1 MTRGLC
7 SMTQDSKIFATVQE
21 ALDELR
27 AGRMIIVVDDEDR
40 ENEGDFVMAAQKVT
54 PEAVNFMAKHGRG
67 MICVPTTPERLQEL
81 GLPMM
86 VERNTAKLGTAFTV
100 SVDAVRGTTTG
111 ISAHDRAVTIKAIAD
126 PATRPEDLARPGH
139 IHPLRAEDGGVLVRA
154 GHTEAVVDLVRL
166 AGLGNSGVLCEI
178 LSEDGSMARL
188 PELIGIAEKWNLK
201 IVTIADLIKYR
212 RVNERLVYR
221 FATCRIPTDY
231 GEFTAH
237 GYQAAVE
244 SSPYIALVMGDVSD
258 GEPTL
263 VRIHSGCFTGD
274 VLRSRRCDCGEQLD
288 TAMRMIAEEG
298 KGVILYIYHQEGRG
312 IGLVNK
318 LKAYVLQDHGA
329 DTVEANR
336 MLGFPEDLRD
346 YSLGAQVLVDLGL
359 KKIRI
364 MTNNPAKYAALQGFD
379 LEIVERVPL
388 VCKPHKDNLRYL
400 STKRD
405 RMGHL
410 LDCSDTPESAHQG
423 EEAGKRAPGSEQSQS
438 SK

>member
-1 MTRGLC
+1 MSDGT
-7 SMTQDSKIFATVQE
+7 FASIPE
-21 ALDELR
+21 ALAELK
-27 AGRMIIVVDDEDR
+27 AGKMIIVVDDEDR
-40 ENEGDFVMAAQKVT
+40 ENEGDFVMAADKVT
-54 PEAVNFMAKHGRG
+54 PQAVNFMARNGCG
-67 MICVPTTPERLQEL
+67 MICVPTTEGRLREL

-100 SVDAVRGTTTG
+100 SVDAIHGTTTG
-111 ISAHDRAVTIKAIAD
+111 ISTHDRATTIKLFAD
-126 PATRPEDLARPGH
+126 CAAKPQDLARPGH

-166 AGLGNSGVLCEI
+166 AGLGSSGVLCEI

-188 PELIGIAEKWNLK
+188 PELTEMAKKWDMK

-212 RVNERLVYR
+212 RVNEHLVHR
-221 FATCRIPTDY
+221 FVTCSIPTRH

-237 GYQAAVE
+237 GYQAEVE

-274 VLRSRRCDCGEQLD
+274 VLGSLRCDCGEQLD
-288 TAMRMIAEEG
+288 KSMKMIAEEG
-298 KGVILYIYHQEGRG
+298 RGVLLYIYHHEGRG

-318 LKAYVLQDHGA
+318 LKAYVLQEHGA
-329 DTVEANR
+329 DTVEANEL
-336 MLGFPEDLRD
+336 LGFPDDLRD

-364 MTNNPAKYAALQGFD
+364 MTNNPAKYVALQGFD

-388 VCKPHKDNLRYL
+388 VCEPRLENARYMK
-400 STKRD
+400 TKRD

-410 LDCSDTPESAHQG
+410 LDECLFEKKPRTRAK
-423 EEAGKRAPGSEQSQS
+423 AGKPDPSRET
-438 SK
+438 

>member
-1 MTRGLC
+1 MTSAR
-7 SMTQDSKIFATVQE
+7 TEFASISE
-21 ALDELR
+21 AVEDLK
-27 AGRMIIVVDDEDR
+27 AGKMIIVVDDEDR
-40 ENEGDFVMAAQKVT
+40 ENEGDFIMAADKIT

-67 MICVPTTPERLQEL
+67 MICVPTTDERLREL

-86 VERNTAKLGTAFTV
+86 VERNTAKLGTAFTI
-100 SVDAVRGTTTG
+100 SVDAVHGTTTG
-111 ISAHDRAVTIKAIAD
+111 ISAHDRATTIKLFAD
-126 PATRPEDLARPGH
+126 PAARPEDLARPGH
-139 IHPLRAEDGGVLVRA
+139 VHPLRAEDGGVLVRA

-178 LSEDGSMARL
+178 LSDDGSMARL
-188 PELIGIAEKWNLK
+188 PELREMAEKWDLK

-212 RVNERLVYR
+212 RLNERLVHS
-221 FATCRIPTDY
+221 FATCSIPTRH

-237 GYQAAVE
+237 GYQAEVE

-274 VLRSRRCDCGEQLD
+274 VLGSQRCDCGEQLD
-288 TAMRMIAEEG
+288 TAMKMIADEG
-298 KGVILYIYHQEGRG
+298 KGVLLYIHHQEGRG

-318 LKAYVLQDHGA
+318 LKAYVLQEHGA
-329 DTVEANR
+329 DTVEANQI
-336 MLGFPEDLRD
+336 LGFPGDLRD

-364 MTNNPAKYAALQGFD
+364 MTNNPAKYVALQGFD

-388 VCKPHKDNLRYL
+388 VCKPHESNARYMK
-400 STKRD
+400 TKRD
-405 RMGHL
+405 RMGHI
-410 LDCSDTPESAHQG
+410 LDGCMFEGESKPRQARK
-423 EEAGKRAPGSEQSQS
+423 AGKPKPTSEKSQG
-438 SK
+438 